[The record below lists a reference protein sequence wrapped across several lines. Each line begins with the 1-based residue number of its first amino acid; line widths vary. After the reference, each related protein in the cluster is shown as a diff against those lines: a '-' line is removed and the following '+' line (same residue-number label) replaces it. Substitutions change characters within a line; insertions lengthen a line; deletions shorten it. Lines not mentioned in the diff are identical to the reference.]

1 MRPRE
6 RERAGLRCIGS
17 KRLGKVTFGREG
29 GGEGTSVNKA
39 GHRQSEALAAVDLA
53 ADLSS
58 ASALMERPEA
68 CQR

>member
-29 GGEGTSVNKA
+29 GGEGTSVHQA
-39 GHRQSEALAAVDLA
+39 GPRQSEALAVDRA